1 MIDLSGKNMM
11 GIRPPAA
18 LIPPRKRY
26 SRGSQDFQD
35 NIDFIYAELALI
47 LGTEDED
54 GDVFYDGHLAT
65 QDDIL
70 TDMAEAVYSDSL
82 APVNEFLPTVYGWD
96 ATNDSTLLEEKG
108 TCAATELTLRVAMG
122 TQ

>member
-1 MIDLSGKNMM
+1 MINLTGKELVGN
-11 GIRPPAA
+11 RPPLA

-26 SRGSQDFQD
+26 SKSSQDFQD
-35 NIDFIYAELALI
+35 NIDSVYAELAFI

-54 GDVFYDGHLAT
+54 GDVFFAGHLST

-70 TDMAEAVYSDSL
+70 TDMAEAVYKDSA

-96 ATNDSTLLEEKG
+96 AVNSSTVLEEKG
-108 TCAATELTLRVAMG
+108 SCAATELTLRVAMG
-122 TQ
+122 AQ